1 MAEPVTGTARLV
13 EEYLGSTLSSV
24 VKAQGLLS
32 SQLAEFIE
40 RVGFEPPSEEEPDA
54 PLRAR
59 TFSFEFARTEVGEGD
74 ELVTRRVTA
83 SLPLLSIVSLPALAI
98 ESADI
103 DMDLRIVA
111 TEAPTPPTP
120 LPTPPSPAP
129 PAPEPRP
136 PAGRPTGPL
145 VPVDRPPLKLWSVP
159 VRPRPLPSGTPQAQ
173 TVGGIR
179 ISVTLRRLDLPLGL
193 ERVERLLNDGYR
205 EEITDEGPT

>member
-1 MAEPVTGTARLV
+1 VAEPVTGTARLI

-40 RVGFEPPSEEEPDA
+40 RVGFEQPPADEPDA

-98 ESADI
+98 DSADI
-103 DMDLRIVA
+103 HMDLRIVA
-111 TEAPTPPTP
+111 TEAPAQPTP
-120 LPTPPSPAP
+120 Q
-129 PAPEPRP
+129 PEPRP
-136 PAGRPTGPL
+136 RPGPL
-145 VPVDRPPLKLWSVP
+145 VPAERPPLKLWAVP
-159 VRPRPLPSGTPQAQ
+159 LRPLPFPKPGTGAPTPEPT

-179 ISVTLRRLDLPLGL
+179 VSVTLRRLDLPLGL
-193 ERVERLLNDGYR
+193 ERVERLLNEGYQ
-205 EEITDEGPT
+205 EEIADE

>member
-1 MAEPVTGTARLV
+1 MAEPVSGTARLV

-40 RVGFEPPSEEEPDA
+40 KVGFEEPSEDEPDA

-59 TFSFEFARTEVGEGD
+59 TFTFEFSRTEVGEGD

-98 ESADI
+98 DSADI
-103 DMDLRIVA
+103 QMDLRIVA
-111 TEAPTPPTP
+111 TEAPAPPTP
-120 LPTPPSPAP
+120 Q
-129 PAPEPRP
+129 PEPRP
-136 PAGRPTGPL
+136 RPGPL
-145 VPVDRPPLKLWSVP
+145 VPAERPPLKLWAVP
-159 VRPRPLPSGTPQAQ
+159 LRPLPSPTPGTGTPAPQPT

-179 ISVTLRRLDLPLGL
+179 VSVTLRRLDLPLGL
-193 ERVERLLNDGYR
+193 ERVERLLNEGYR
-205 EEITDEGPT
+205 EKITDE

>member
-40 RVGFEPPSEEEPDA
+40 RVGFEPPSEDEPDA

-59 TFSFEFARTEVGEGD
+59 TFSFEFTRTEVGEGD
-74 ELVTRRVTA
+74 ALVSRRVTA

-111 TEAPTPPTP
+111 TEAPPTPQPRPPTP
-120 LPTPPSPAP
+120 Q
-129 PAPEPRP
+129 PRP

-145 VPVDRPPLKLWSVP
+145 VPIDRPPLKMWSVP
-159 VRPRPLPSGTPQAQ
+159 LRPRPPGSPAPPEAPAA
-173 TVGGIR
+173 GGIR
-179 ISVTLRRLDLPLGL
+179 ISVTLRRLELPLGL
-193 ERVERLLNDGYR
+193 ERVERLLGDGYR
-205 EEITDEGPT
+205 EEITEEGDT

>member
-1 MAEPVTGTARLV
+1 VAEPVTGTARLV

-59 TFSFEFARTEVGEGD
+59 TFSFEFARTEVGAGD

-98 ESADI
+98 DSADI
-103 DMDLRIVA
+103 EMDLRIVA
-111 TEAPTPPTP
+111 TEAPPV
-120 LPTPPSPAP
+120 PAP
-129 PAPEPRP
+129 Q
-136 PAGRPTGPL
+136 PAGRRPAGPL
-145 VPVDRPPLKLWSVP
+145 VPVERPPLKLWTVP
-159 VRPRPLPSGTPQAQ
+159 LRPQRPPAGSPSRPEVT

-179 ISVTLRRLDLPLGL
+179 VSVTLRRLDLPLGL
-193 ERVERLLNDGYR
+193 ERVERLLNEGYR
-205 EEITDEGPT
+205 EEIGDPDGPT

>member
-1 MAEPVTGTARLV
+1 VAEPVTGTARLV
-13 EEYLGSTLSSV
+13 EEYLGSTLSAV

-40 RVGFEPPSEEEPDA
+40 RVGFEPPSEDEPDA

-59 TFSFEFARTEVGEGD
+59 TFSFEFARTEVGDGE
-74 ELVTRRVTA
+74 EIVTRRVTA

-98 ESADI
+98 DSADI

-111 TEAPTPPTP
+111 TEAPAT
-120 LPTPPSPAP
+120 PTPP
-129 PAPEPRP
+129 PRP
-136 PAGRPTGPL
+136 PGGRPPGPL
-145 VPVDRPPLKLWSVP
+145 VPVDRPPLKLWTVP
-159 VRPRPLPSGTPQAQ
+159 LRPKPPAGTGSPARPEVT

-193 ERVERLLNDGYR
+193 ERVERLLNEGYR
-205 EEITDEGPT
+205 EEIGDEEAPT

>member
-13 EEYLGSTLSSV
+13 EEYLGSTLSAV

-40 RVGFEPPSEEEPDA
+40 RVGFEPPSAEEPDA

-59 TFSFEFARTEVGEGD
+59 TFSFEFSRTEVGDGD
-74 ELVTRRVTA
+74 ELVTRKVTA

-98 ESADI
+98 DSADI

-111 TEAPTPPTP
+111 TEAPPAATPQ
-120 LPTPPSPAP
+120 PPGR
-129 PAPEPRP
+129 RP
-136 PAGRPTGPL
+136 PGPL
-145 VPVDRPPLKLWSVP
+145 VPVERPPLKLWTVP
-159 VRPRPLPSGTPQAQ
+159 LRPKPPLGTGSPARPEVT

-179 ISVTLRRLDLPLGL
+179 VSVTLRRLDLPLGL
-193 ERVERLLNDGYR
+193 ERVERLLNEGYR
-205 EEITDEGPT
+205 EEIGDQEGPT

>member
-13 EEYLGSTLSSV
+13 EEYLGSTLSAV

-59 TFSFEFARTEVGEGD
+59 TFSFEFSRTEVGEGD
-74 ELVTRRVTA
+74 ELVTRTVTA

-98 ESADI
+98 DSADI
-103 DMDLRIVA
+103 EMDLRIVA
-111 TEAPTPPTP
+111 TEAPPTP
-120 LPTPPSPAP
+120 AP
-129 PAPEPRP
+129 RPRP
-136 PAGRPTGPL
+136 PGRRPSGPL
-145 VPVDRPPLKLWSVP
+145 VPVERPPLKLWTVP
-159 VRPRPLPSGTPQAQ
+159 LRPLPPAAGTPARPGVT

-179 ISVTLRRLDLPLGL
+179 VSVTLRRLELPLGL
-193 ERVERLLNDGYR
+193 ERVERLLNEGYR
-205 EEITDEGPT
+205 EEVGDAEGPT

>member
-40 RVGFEPPSEEEPDA
+40 RVGFEPPSEDEPDA

-98 ESADI
+98 DSADI
-103 DMDLRIVA
+103 EMDLRIVA
-111 TEAPTPPTP
+111 TEAP
-120 LPTPPSPAP
+120 PAP
-129 PAPEPRP
+129 QPRP
-136 PAGRPTGPL
+136 ADTRPTGPL
-145 VPVDRPPLKLWSVP
+145 VPVERPPLKLWTVP
-159 VRPRPLPSGTPQAQ
+159 LRPKPLPPPGSPARPEVT

-179 ISVTLRRLDLPLGL
+179 ISVALRRLDLPLGL
-193 ERVERLLNDGYR
+193 ERVERLLNEGYR
-205 EEITDEGPT
+205 EEISDEDGPT

>member
-59 TFSFEFARTEVGEGD
+59 TFSFEFSRTEVGDGD

-98 ESADI
+98 DSADI
-103 DMDLRIVA
+103 EMDLRIVA
-111 TEAPTPPTP
+111 TEAPPA
-120 LPTPPSPAP
+120 PTPPP
-129 PAPEPRP
+129 PD
-136 PAGRPTGPL
+136 G
-145 VPVDRPPLKLWSVP
+145 
-159 VRPRPLPSGTPQAQ
+159 VRPGRSSRSNARP
-173 TVGGIR
+173 
-179 ISVTLRRLDLPLGL
+179 
-193 ERVERLLNDGYR
+193 
-205 EEITDEGPT
+205 

>member
-1 MAEPVTGTARLV
+1 VAEPVSGTARLV

-40 RVGFEPPSEEEPDA
+40 RVGFEPPSEDEPDA

-59 TFSFEFARTEVGEGD
+59 TFSFEFARTEVGDGD

-111 TEAPTPPTP
+111 TEAPPP
-120 LPTPPSPAP
+120 PTPPSPP
-129 PAPEPRP
+129 PTPPTPRP

-145 VPVDRPPLKLWSVP
+145 VPVDRPPLKLGSVP
-159 VRPRPLPSGTPQAQ
+159 VRPRPRPTTGAPEPQ
-173 TVGGIR
+173 TVGGMR

-205 EEITDEGPT
+205 EEIADEGPT